1 MGSELLR
8 GPDFSRARE
17 RFADHLEGWVSPY
30 QGVNCVVL
38 EGFVDRASR

>member
-17 RFADHLEGWVSPY
+17 RITGQLEGWVSPY

-38 EGFVDRASR
+38 EEFVDRASR